1 MRTDKTRKVTVKI
14 FRGKRW
20 NGTVEG
26 QLLVIDG
33 TPCIIPVD
41 NHLPSLPFDDCLTFD
56 GHHITQEVDSPLWV
70 DAESV
75 EFVREEEIELTF

>member
-1 MRTDKTRKVTVKI
+1 MTKVTIKI
-14 FRGKRW
+14 FRGERF
-20 NGTVEG
+20 NGPVEG

-33 TPCIIPVD
+33 TPCIIPVE

-70 DAESV
+70 RPESV
-75 EFVREEEIELTF
+75 EFVREEEIEIE